1 MRKKIIIDPVT
12 RIEGHLKIEVEI
24 EDKKVVDAKCSG
36 MLYRGIENILIDRD
50 PTDAVQITQR
60 VCGVC
65 PIAHATASTY
75 AVEDALGIKEK
86 IPQNAYLVR
95 NLIHASNHIHNSILH
110 FYHLCLL
117 DFIDLTKVKRGV
129 SSEIDLVCKFF
140 ERDNYY
146 PFSSKNNDLRLP
158 EDVNL
163 RCLHNYIK
171 GLEIRR
177 YSHQLLSIFGGKMPH
192 QCGII
197 PGGVTQKVDIGKIEN
212 AIGKLKD
219 IKEFVELYY
228 FRDLKDIINYYNDYF
243 DIGASYGNYLAY
255 GTFYLKK
262 DGIIEKFQPGGVVFN
277 MESFEE
283 FNLSE
288 ITEHIENSWYEGEIE
303 NPGKDFPKVDIN
315 KNAYSW
321 IKSPRYKGK
330 PFEVGPVA
338 RLFVAYKMG
347 VESWKSQID
356 KIITD
361 LKIDIKKLNS
371 VLGRHIARFIE
382 AKVLIEESLNW
393 ILKIKEDEEFF
404 VDYEIPSE
412 CKGVG
417 LSEGARGAVGHWI
430 EIKNKKISHYQIIS
444 PTTWNASPKDK
455 NENYGP
461 IEKALIGT
469 TIKDEENPIEI
480 LRIVRSFDPCLA
492 CAVQIIERKKLNK
505 KEFLIWA

>member
-1 MRKKIIIDPVT
+1 MGKKIIIDPVT
-12 RIEGHLKIEVEI
+12 RIEGHLKVEVEV
-24 EDKKVVDAKCSG
+24 EEKKVIDAKCSG
-36 MLYRGIENILIDRD
+36 MLFRGIENILIGREAV
-50 PTDAVQITQR
+50 DAVQITQR
-60 VCGVC
+60 ICGVC

-75 AVEDALGIKEK
+75 AIEDALKIREK
-86 IPQNAYLVR
+86 IPENAYYVR

-117 DFIDLTKVKRGV
+117 DFVDLNKVRKGV

-146 PFSSKNNDLRLP
+146 PFTSINNDLRLP
-158 EDVNL
+158 EDINL

-171 GLEIRR
+171 ALEIRR
-177 YSHQLLSIFGGKMPH
+177 YAHQLLSIFGGKMPH

-197 PGGVTQKVDIGKIEN
+197 PGGVTQRVDVGKIEN

-219 IKEFVELYY
+219 LKEFIELYY
-228 FRDLKDIINYYNDYF
+228 FRDLKDIIYYYNDYF
-243 DIGASYGNYLAY
+243 DIGVSYGNYLAY
-255 GTFYLKK
+255 GTFYFKK
-262 DGIIEKFQPGGVVFN
+262 DGKIERFQPGGVVFDDG
-277 MESFEE
+277 SFEE
-283 FNLSE
+283 LDKDE
-288 ITEHIENSWYEGEIE
+288 ITEHIENSWYSGEIE
-303 NPGKDFPKVDIN
+303 NPGKDFPEVDIN

-321 IKSPRYKGK
+321 IKSPRYKNK

-338 RLFVAYKMG
+338 RLSIAYKKN
-347 VESWKSQID
+347 VEPWKTEID
-356 KIITD
+356 KILSE
-361 LKIDIKKLNS
+361 LKIDLSKLNS

-382 AKVLIEESLNW
+382 AKVLTDECLNW
-393 ILKIKEDEEFF
+393 ILKIKENDQFF
-404 VDYEIPSE
+404 IDYEIPNE

-430 EIKNKKISHYQIIS
+430 EIKNKKISHYQVIS

-455 NENYGP
+455 NGNYGP
-461 IEKALIGT
+461 VEKALIGT
-469 TIKDEENPIEI
+469 IIKSEENPIEI

-492 CAVQIIERKKLNK
+492 CAVQIIDRKKLNK